1 MMGNGF
7 LRRVILSAAL
17 AAGLMIAAGA
27 PAFASPDRDRDWAQ
41 DCRRRLEDARLRL
54 DRDATRYGER
64 SGKVERD
71 RDRLEDA
78 RRWCRQH
85 RADWDHDRFDFG
97 VYIRK

>member
-7 LRRVILSAAL
+7 LSRVILSAAL
-17 AAGLMIAAGA
+17 GAGLVIAAGA
-27 PAFASPDRDRDWAQ
+27 PALASPDPERDWAQ
-41 DCRRRLEDARLRL
+41 DCHRRLEDARVRL
-54 DRDATRYGER
+54 DRDAARYGER

-71 RDRLEDA
+71 RDKLEDA

>member
-1 MMGNGF
+1 MGNGF
-7 LRRVILSAAL
+7 LSRVILSAAL
-17 AAGLMIAAGA
+17 AVGLVIASGA
-27 PAFASPDRDRDWAQ
+27 PAFASPDRDRDSQ
-41 DCRRRLEDARLRL
+41 DCRRRLEDARERL
-54 DRDATRYGER
+54 DRDAARYGER

-71 RDRLEDA
+71 RDKLEDA

>member
-1 MMGNGF
+1 MLGNGF
-7 LRRVILSAAL
+7 FSRIILSAAL
-17 AAGLMIAAGA
+17 GAGLVIAGA
-27 PAFASPDRDRDWAQ
+27 PAFASPARDKDWAQ
-41 DCRRRLEDARLRL
+41 DCHRRLEDARLRL
-54 DRDATRYGER
+54 DRDAARYGQR